1 MPPIKPITVTVKTEA
16 TIAILAYLKQV
27 RKLASDRAIDLALR
41 KYFDEL

>member
-16 TIAILAYLKQV
+16 TIAILAYLREVK
-27 RKLASDRAIDLALR
+27 KISSERAIDLALK